1 MAKVV
6 PLPTPEATPE
16 PSTDPGEVFYYTV
29 QPGDTLEEIADR
41 FGSTVV
47 IIVELNGIDPDDPL
61 IPGTVIIIP
70 GSTSDVGNQGGLS
83 P

>member
-1 MAKVV
+1 
-6 PLPTPEATPE
+6 
-16 PSTDPGEVFYYTV
+16 VFYYTI

-41 FGSTVV
+41 FGTTVIV
-47 IIVELNGIDPDDPL
+47 IVELNGIDPDDPL
-61 IPGTVIIIP
+61 IPGTVITIP